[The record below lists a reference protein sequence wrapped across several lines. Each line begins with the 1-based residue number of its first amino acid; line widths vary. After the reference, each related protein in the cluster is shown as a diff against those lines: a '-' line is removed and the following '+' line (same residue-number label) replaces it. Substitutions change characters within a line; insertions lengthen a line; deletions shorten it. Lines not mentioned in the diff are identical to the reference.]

1 MKKVLVK
8 LVDEIDKKQLK
19 LVLQLYPNLT
29 KHMKKK
35 RIWK

>member
-8 LVDEIDKKQLK
+8 LVDTIDKQQLK
-19 LVLQLYPNLT
+19 LVLQLYPGLT

-35 RIWK
+35 

>member
-8 LVDEIDKKQLK
+8 IVDAIDKKQFK
-19 LVLQLYPNLT
+19 IVLQLYPGLT

-35 RIWK
+35 